1 MTLYFLDDPVITI
14 GDCDDGWVWGRFE
27 DRKGKTKYAWFWMM
41 QLTVTPWG
49 EGD

>member
-1 MTLYFLDDPVITI
+1 MILWFTDEPAKVI

-27 DRKGKTKYAWFWMM
+27 DRKGKTKFWMM